1 MMTFDEMAL
10 LDALLIKRLQE
21 EQERGVNKRTDLSL
35 GQQAFGWMKS
45 PKMNLQAIK
54 GFGDKKPQQLRLADW
69 INLCEAM
76 GLSWQDEIRTA
87 LKAVEKAR
95 K

>member
-10 LDALLIKRLQE
+10 LDATLIKRIQE
-21 EQERGVNKRTDLSL
+21 EQERVKRTDLSL

-45 PKMNLQAIK
+45 PKMKLQAIK

-69 INLCEAM
+69 LNLCEAM

-87 LKAVEKAR
+87 LKAVKAAGE
-95 K
+95 

>member
-10 LDALLIKRLQE
+10 LDATLIKRIQE
-21 EQERGVNKRTDLSL
+21 EQERVKRTDLSL

-45 PKMNLQAIK
+45 PKMKLQAIK

-69 INLCEAM
+69 LNLCEAM
-76 GLSWQDEIRTA
+76 GLSWHDEVRVA
-87 LKAVEKAR
+87 LKAVKAAGR
-95 K
+95 

>member
-10 LDALLIKRLQE
+10 LDATLIKRIQE
-21 EQERGVNKRTDLSL
+21 EQERVKRTDLSL

-45 PKMNLQAIK
+45 PKMKLQAIK

-69 INLCEAM
+69 LNLCEAM

-87 LKAVEKAR
+87 LKAVKAAG

>member
-10 LDALLIKRLQE
+10 LDATLIKRIQE
-21 EQERGVNKRTDLSL
+21 EQERVKRTDLSL

-45 PKMNLQAIK
+45 PKMKLQAIK

-69 INLCEAM
+69 LNLCEAM

-87 LKAVEKAR
+87 LKAVKTAG

>member
-21 EQERGVNKRTDLSL
+21 EQERGANKRTDLSL

-45 PKMNLQAIK
+45 PKMKLQAIK

-76 GLSWQDEIRTA
+76 GMSWQDEIRTA

>member
-10 LDALLIKRLQE
+10 LDATLIKRIQE
-21 EQERGVNKRTDLSL
+21 EQKRVKRTDLSL

-45 PKMNLQAIK
+45 PKMKLQAIK

-69 INLCEAM
+69 LNLCEAM

-87 LKAVEKAR
+87 LKAVKAAG

>member
-10 LDALLIKRLQE
+10 LDARLIKRIQE
-21 EQERGVNKRTDLSL
+21 EQERVKRTDLSL

-45 PKMNLQAIK
+45 PKMKLQAIK

-69 INLCEAM
+69 LNLCEAM
-76 GLSWQDEIRTA
+76 GLSWQDEIRAA
-87 LKAVEKAR
+87 LNAVKAAGK
-95 K
+95 

>member
-10 LDALLIKRLQE
+10 LDATLIKRIQE
-21 EQERGVNKRTDLSL
+21 EQERVKRTDLSL

-45 PKMNLQAIK
+45 PKMKLQAIK
-54 GFGDKKPQQLRLADW
+54 GFGDKKPQQLRLADCL
-69 INLCEAM
+69 NLCEAM

-87 LKAVEKAR
+87 LKAVKAAG

>member
-1 MMTFDEMAL
+1 MTFDEMAL

-45 PKMNLQAIK
+45 PKMKLQAIK

>member
-10 LDALLIKRLQE
+10 LDARLIKRIQE
-21 EQERGVNKRTDLSL
+21 EQERVKRTDLSL
-35 GQQAFGWMKS
+35 GQQAFGLMKS
-45 PKMNLQAIK
+45 PKMKLQAIK

-69 INLCEAM
+69 LNLCEAM
-76 GLSWQDEIRTA
+76 GLSWQDEIRAA
-87 LKAVEKAR
+87 LKAVKAAG

>member
-45 PKMNLQAIK
+45 PKMKLQAIK

-76 GLSWQDEIRTA
+76 GMSWQDEIRTA

>member
-10 LDALLIKRLQE
+10 LDATLIKRIQE
-21 EQERGVNKRTDLSL
+21 EQERVKRTDLSL

-45 PKMNLQAIK
+45 PKMKLQAIK
-54 GFGDKKPQQLRLADW
+54 GFGEKKPQQLRLADW
-69 INLCEAM
+69 LNLCEAM

-87 LKAVEKAR
+87 LKAVKAAG

>member
-10 LDALLIKRLQE
+10 LDATLIKRIQE
-21 EQERGVNKRTDLSL
+21 EQERVKRTDLSL

-45 PKMNLQAIK
+45 PKMKLQAIK

-69 INLCEAM
+69 LNLCEAM

-87 LKAVEKAR
+87 LKAVKMAG

>member
-45 PKMNLQAIK
+45 PKMKLQAIK

>member
-10 LDALLIKRLQE
+10 LDARLIKRIQE
-21 EQERGVNKRTDLSL
+21 EQERVKRTDLSL

-45 PKMNLQAIK
+45 PKMKLQAIK

-69 INLCEAM
+69 LNLCEAM
-76 GLSWQDEIRTA
+76 GLSWQDEIRAA
-87 LKAVEKAR
+87 LKAVKAAG